1 MEEQRYIQRF
11 GNFEKAFLKIKEIN
25 DIKNKT
31 EYEKMALIQA
41 FEYNYELA
49 WNLLKDYLYE
59 LGFVEQSPRMTI
71 KRAFEQGLC
80 SDKWLDSIKMRNI
93 TSHTYNGTK
102 FAQVVNYITEEFIH
116 LLEDVYNKFK
126 DDIIND

>member
-1 MEEQRYIQRF
+1 MEEQRYVQRF
-11 GNFEKAFLKIKEIN
+11 RNFEKAYSKIKEIDN
-25 DIKNKT
+25 IKNKT
-31 EYEKMALIQA
+31 EYEKMALVQA

-49 WNLLKDYLYE
+49 WNMLKDYLYE

-93 TSHTYNGTK
+93 TSYTYNETK
-102 FAQVVNYITEEFIH
+102 FAQVVNYITDKFIY
-116 LLEDVYNKFK
+116 LLDEVYSKFRNE
-126 DDIIND
+126 IISE